1 MLPNTNNALTLFGCI
16 FDFPVNP
23 ITVLCLG
30 GDVTNEHPS
39 PIDGRR
45 KDLRLDVV
53 LISGIV
59 ELSCVDGGI
68 SDFHPFQRQ
77 QVLELLESMI
87 VLVDMANKY
96 IFLICQT
103 SPPSFHMLLKLN
115 RISRRCGEC
124 YWLAYAAI
132 EFIPAMTHL
141 LGVYALVYITVNIRW
156 YRMESPAATLTLA
169 QFN

>member
-1 MLPNTNNALTLFGCI
+1 MPSRPASLHPACTQPTSQPASRLPSRL
-16 FDFPVNP
+16 
-23 ITVLCLG
+23 
-30 GDVTNEHPS
+30 PS
-39 PIDGRR
+39 PQATPDGKLPWHLLLQPRDWPPS
-45 KDLRLDVV
+45 DLALATQRLGLGD
-53 LISGIV
+53 
-59 ELSCVDGGI
+59 
-68 SDFHPFQRQ
+68 Q
-77 QVLELLESMI
+77 QVLGLLESMI